1 MAGSGHSVI
10 GSFLSCVPLPR
21 LSLSACSTFLSVVL
35 IHGRPTVLLGVTQ
48 YFSQAH
54 GPAQFSRLPKEATS
68 FLVAPAK
75 VFDSFSLAPWGF
87 MLCAEA
93 NSLGWEMG
101 CNGLIVHPPQ
111 LPLPYPHHGAVTTGL
126 QGMGAFSRRAANSG
140 LGTKNTGVQHR
151 NSGRS
156 KKCVQEEPWA
166 RQASPPHARPR
177 ISTEEGGA
185 QATAVREIIIALPVF
200 WCIFSRTFSTHI
212 RF

>member
-111 LPLPYPHHGAVTTGL
+111 LPPPLPPPWGRHHRAAGNGCFQQKGSEFWAGHKKHGCSTQKLRALQEMCTGGAVGQASLTTPRSA
-126 QGMGAFSRRAANSG
+126 QN
-140 LGTKNTGVQHR
+140 QHR
-151 NSGRS
+151 GGRGPGDSCQRDNNS
-156 KKCVQEEPWA
+156 V
-166 RQASPPHARPR
+166 ASVLVH
-177 ISTEEGGA
+177 
-185 QATAVREIIIALPVF
+185 F
-200 WCIFSRTFSTHI
+200 F
-212 RF
+212 